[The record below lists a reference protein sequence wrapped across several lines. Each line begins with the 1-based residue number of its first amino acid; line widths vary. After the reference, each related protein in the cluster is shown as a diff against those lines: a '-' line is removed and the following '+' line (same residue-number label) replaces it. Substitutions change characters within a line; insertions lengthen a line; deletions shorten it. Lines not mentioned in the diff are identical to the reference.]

1 MQIPILPALLLCV
14 LASTLVLRAQ
24 LGTQLWATTS
34 NIINFD
40 HAYAVAVDASGNV
53 IVTGYSIGSGLGT
66 SDYYTAKYAAADGT
80 ILWEKLYN
88 GTGNYR
94 DIASAVTLDGSGNVV
109 VTGSSTGSGSSGTD
123 YYTAKYAAADGGL
136 LWEKRYNGPGS
147 GNDIPYAVAVD
158 ASNNVIVTGESIGSG
173 LGNSDYYT
181 AKYAAADGALLWE
194 KRYNNGPGNPVDTPR
209 AIAID
214 ASGNVIVTG
223 TSNNDYYTAK
233 YATANGSLLWE
244 KRYNGTANGPD
255 LAYAAAVDAGGNVIV
270 TGYSS
275 GSGSALDCYTAKYA
289 TMDGPLLW
297 EKRYNGTAN
306 GTDLAY
312 AMAVD
317 ASGNVVVTGSSFGG
331 SSGYDYYTAKYAAM
345 DGTLLWEKRYNGPA
359 NGHDNARAVVVDEN
373 ANVIVTGSSYGGS
386 SGYDYYT
393 AKYAA
398 MDGTL
403 LWEKRYKGP
412 DDNFDAMEDFKQL
425 ALTPDGGVVVTGIS
439 SKNGH
444 PNYATVRYSP
454 LTLIDYAFALNPNNG
469 SSQLPQWEVSNGTIS
484 TTFTQPPG
492 IVSGI
497 TYGAEWTTDLAAVPW
512 TPIPD
517 TGTGGTHTFSVP
529 IGPDPRKFFRFTVSQ
544 P

>member
-289 TMDGPLLW
+289 AMDGTLLW

-317 ASGNVVVTGSSFGG
+317 ASGNVVVTGSSF
-331 SSGYDYYTAKYAAM
+331 
-345 DGTLLWEKRYNGPA
+345 
-359 NGHDNARAVVVDEN
+359 
-373 ANVIVTGSSYGGS
+373 GGS